1 MQGWNCTSAVLN
13 EKKYI
18 IMKFHFPFR
27 KFHTHLLQFDGEGG
41 WKFDRLDSDKRLNLK
56 DEKQH
61 LESLLSDIPSK
72 MERLKVL
79 IFISIRGKAFMTYN
93 FPYIAKLV

>member
-1 MQGWNCTSAVLN
+1 MN
-13 EKKYI
+13 
-18 IMKFHFPFR
+18 FPFSFR

-61 LESLLSDIPSK
+61 LESLLTDIPSK
-72 MERLKVL
+72 MERLKVC
-79 IFISIRGKAFMTYN
+79 IFISVRGKELYLSLSLYCQIGGKREQSKCMN
-93 FPYIAKLV
+93 FRYCKI